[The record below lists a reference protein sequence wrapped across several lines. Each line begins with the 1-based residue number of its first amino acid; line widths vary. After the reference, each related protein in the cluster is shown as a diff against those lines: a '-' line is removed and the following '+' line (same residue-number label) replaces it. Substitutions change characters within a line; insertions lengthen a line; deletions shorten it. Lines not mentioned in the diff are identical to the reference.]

1 MSLKYDPTP
10 VWNESKI
17 PPCEMSPKS
26 LHVKWVENPSVW
38 NEAKIWSYPTC
49 EMRLKYDTT
58 PRVKWG

>member
-26 LHVKWVENPSVW
+26 LHVKYSKY
-38 NEAKIWSYPTC
+38 KIPPC
-49 EMRLKYDTT
+49 EMRLKYDPT